1 MLLTY
6 EASHSLQS
14 QLLPNINYVFA
25 DLHACPFTPHP
36 SPFSLSSG
44 TLCRKHV
51 PNCVCVFPRG
61 RLQVYEA
68 VPCHSDCSQYEWR
81 LESWSICTINAV
93 DDLPACGEGVQSR
106 KIRSVTQPALAGY
119 LAGTAA
125 PEQINLRCKQPVNS
139 NDLKSLL
146 SCLSNQKLPENEGEA

>member
-1 MLLTY
+1 MCLLICM
-6 EASHSLQS
+6 HVH
-14 QLLPNINYVFA
+14 LLHTRPLSRSPPAHFA
-25 DLHACPFTPHP
+25 VSMCPI
-36 SPFSLSSG
+36 
-44 TLCRKHV
+44 
-51 PNCVCVFPRG
+51 VCVFPRG

-139 NDLKSLL
+139 NDLKSLSFL
-146 SCLSNQKLPENEGEA
+146 VYQIRSYQRMKGRLKSHL